1 MCTLS
6 SCLQNEEPA
15 GIEALRNAK
24 AELIKAEA
32 QYKVAEI
39 ALLQAQVAFQEAVN
53 AGQELDNRMKELDL
67 QIKEAE
73 AAYWQ
78 AYYELQAAQDA
89 AASEVELARIQAE
102 LLAQQLEQIKLE
114 NERELI
120 AERHKAAL
128 LEAQKAV
135 AEAEKEYQEV
145 LDLIASASTDLTQEE
160 KDQLSYYTGRV
171 EEIRT
176 KLNEAEDNLVS
187 AQQAFVD
194 AKYAYD
200 EEGRRIELTGKVTAA
215 QNELINIQTLLAEAQ
230 DIDLSGGANE
240 WMTQKDEIET
250 KIEDLES
257 QKNDIKLA
265 ADEKRQEKVAYQVQQ
280 ADVQKT
286 LDSLA
291 SVYQSVQGEINEL
304 YSETAEESVSVP
316 DNSVYWNIFNS
327 FDYAIAYFNNVY
339 QADIELSWN
348 YDEGT
353 VSWKTYAALQQEGWL
368 PQQTFLIGTVL
379 GVPKYVDQYY
389 DDGQSGYNMRYW
401 IQDYFTDKYGSNF
414 RYSTVNDYIFSDTEL
429 GIVNERKAYL
439 ESQYNAADG
448 IKARYDDLV
457 EMYNTSMAAYLQ
469 AAETYGVVYSPDGN
483 YSLAQDNAGARAVS
497 AYESM
502 VEALNSGT
510 SPTDAELTQWI
521 GAISTEQRLRDQMY
535 GDSWSRPDTDDP
547 ETVLTYTD
555 FTVANYKAGTITLN
569 DLYTAV
575 DMVMYNPVVDYG
587 SPAFFY
593 NNDESDWGLAQ
604 QWSYSSQEVYANEYL
619 RTPLTDEDR
628 NDIQVNVSVYEDG
641 TFYVY
646 MAIEQSTDLYKK
658 IAALYPGV
666 NDSQSAYD
674 ALSNSLWLSEFRNAK
689 EIEGYDEVLAAQ
701 DEYKAVAEDLTALY
715 DKYVAVFDEKLVQST
730 ELNEHLVQIVQ
741 EQAEAQDKYN
751 VLEDEISRIE
761 REASAMDGPQNW
773 SEVSVIDIYIT
784 DLTRLSGTLEDLIDG
799 VEVTIPSFG
808 ESGDENYY
816 AGTTLSPDDENL
828 AEEFNK
834 YIEALNAGVVDA
846 TEAIREAE
854 RNLARFE
861 AGEDDQAYAVEDA
874 EVALAQAQEEYDY
887 QLEQFNFYNDLLKE
901 LMAAII
907 NDEALPENPGE
918 GGEETPAA

>member
-89 AASEVELARIQAE
+89 AASEVELARLQAE
-102 LLAQQLEQIKLE
+102 LLEQQLEQIRLE

-120 AERHKAAL
+120 AEQHKAAL

-160 KDQLSYYTGRV
+160 KDQLSYYTARV

-230 DIDLSGGANE
+230 EIDLSGGANE

-250 KIEDLES
+250 RIEELES

-265 ADEKRQEKVAYQVQQ
+265 ASEKRQEKVAYQVEQ

-286 LDSLA
+286 LDSLGL
-291 SVYQSVQGEINEL
+291 VYQSVEDEINEL

-316 DNSVYWNIFNS
+316 DNVYSNILNS
-327 FDYAIAYFNNVY
+327 FYYAIEYFNEAY
-339 QADIELSWN
+339 QSNIDWSGN
-348 YDEGT
+348 YDDGT
-353 VSWKTYAALQQEGWL
+353 VSWETFAALQREDYL
-368 PQQTFLIGTVL
+368 PQQTMLIGTVL
-379 GVPKYVDQYY
+379 GVPKYVDYYY
-389 DDGQSGYNMRYW
+389 DDGQYGYDLRNR
-401 IQDYFTDKYGSNF
+401 IQNYFSQEWGGVF

-439 ESQYNAADG
+439 ESQYNAEDG

-457 EMYNTSMAAYLQ
+457 KMYNTSMADYLQ
-469 AAETYGVVYSPDGN
+469 AAETYGVVYSPDGY

-497 AYESM
+497 AYDSM
-502 VEALNSGT
+502 VEALNSGK

-535 GDSWSRPDTDDP
+535 GYSWSRPDTDDP

-555 FTVANYKAGTITLN
+555 FTVANYKAGTIDLN

-575 DMVMYNPVVDYG
+575 DMVIYNPVVESG
-587 SPAFFY
+587 SPAFYY

-604 QWSYSSQEVYANEYL
+604 QWSYSSQQVYANEYL

-646 MAIEQSTDLYKK
+646 MTIEQSTDLYKK

-666 NDSQSAYD
+666 NDSQSAYE
-674 ALSNSLWLSEFRNAK
+674 ALENSLWLSEFRIAK
-689 EIEGYDEVLAAQ
+689 KIEGYDEVLAAQ

-730 ELNEHLVQIVQ
+730 KLNEHLVQIVQ
-741 EQAEAQDKYN
+741 EQAEAQDAFYALN
-751 VLEDEISRIE
+751 DEISRIE
-761 REASAMDGPQNW
+761 KEANAMDGSQEW
-773 SEVSVIDIYIT
+773 SEVSVIDIYIA
-784 DLTRLSGTLEDLIDG
+784 DLTRLSGTLEDLING

-808 ESGDENYY
+808 EPGDENYY
-816 AGTTLSPDDENL
+816 AGTTMSPDNEEL
-828 AEEFNK
+828 VAEFDK
-834 YIEALNAGVVDA
+834 YIEALNAGVADA